1 METQKINTKTDSAQT
16 DQRKNAHLDP
26 EYCLWADKRI
36 RKWILNW
43 KYFQKAETI
52 FCFVGTAGEIHTKT
66 ADSGCF
72 GSGKAGGC
80 AKMHFKGDHGGTADP
95 FSWRIVSRKLWH

>member
-1 METQKINTKTDSAQT
+1 METQKINTKKQILRK
-16 DQRKNAHLDP
+16 QIREKNAHLDP
-26 EYCLWADKRI
+26 EYCRWADKRI
-36 RKWILNW
+36 REWILNW
-43 KYFQKAETI
+43 NCRGDSDQ
-52 FCFVGTAGEIHTKT
+52 T

>member
-1 METQKINTKTDSAQT
+1 METQKINTKKQILRK
-16 DQRKNAHLDP
+16 QIREKNAHLDP

-36 RKWILNW
+36 REWILNW

-52 FCFVGTAGEIHTKT
+52 FCF
-66 ADSGCF
+66 DSGCF

>member
-1 METQKINTKTDSAQT
+1 MELQKINTQKQLLRR
-16 DQRKNAHLDP
+16 QIKEKIVCLDP
-26 EYCLWADKRI
+26 AYCHQADKLEIFSKGRND
-36 RKWILNW
+36 ILLCGNCRGDS
-43 KYFQKAETI
+43 YQ
-52 FCFVGTAGEIHTKT
+52 T